1 MRGLVRDSRE
11 RGLVRQVPVG
21 QLPWM
26 RRMRATF
33 TSSTKLVTSALS
45 SSTVSASAAL
55 ASSSSSISASSI
67 AKPNPKH
74 VAADP
79 KSIPS

>member
-1 MRGLVRDSRE
+1 
-11 RGLVRQVPVG
+11 
-21 QLPWM
+21 
-26 RRMRATF
+26 MRATF

-55 ASSSSSISASSI
+55 ASSSSSSISASSI